1 MVLVIFQIGLCP
13 VTLTGSKT
21 YDASTTVSSSDLTI
35 ATGLIGSETL
45 SLTGD
50 VDTNSANVSTYVAS
64 LGQIT
69 PTSIALV
76 NGTGLASN
84 YQISEATIAITQRVV
99 NATGTR
105 LYDATSNAN
114 SSDLSL
120 GNLVGSET
128 LVLSGAGTL
137 DKNVI

>member
-1 MVLVIFQIGLCP
+1 M
-13 VTLTGSKT
+13 
-21 YDASTTVSSSDLTI
+21 
-35 ATGLIGSETL
+35 
-45 SLTGD
+45 
-50 VDTNSANVSTYVAS
+50 
-64 LGQIT
+64 
-69 PTSIALV
+69 
-76 NGTGLASN
+76 GLASN

-128 LVLSGAGTL
+128 LVLSGVGTL
-137 DKNVI
+137 ADKNVASQ